1 MKNNTLSAIRKG
13 RVVIIAVLVTGSIA
27 LFSFRMSGIYDHV
40 FTELGLSEQ
49 EARYSISTSFLYGY
63 LQHYSAKNI
72 KNIAAGN
79 REAVVK
85 ELGAFVKEYVNS
97 EDFKSQYAQLREQKK
112 PGAPEL
118 PHSAEEISRLRTEEI
133 RKSIASIEE
142 SMGRMQDDM
151 KPVMQSTID
160 MFNEQLKDYENPES
174 ETIISMAG
182 YEQMSYEFNMSEYQ
196 KKLTGWEEE
205 WPADPMQLV
214 KKRLQESLDRTK
226 DVDFGAAL
234 KDGYGG
240 KKVFVNP
247 QYESRNA
254 EWKKAYRAGKEATT
268 AAREFASQWLE
279 EIK

>member
-1 MKNNTLSAIRKG
+1 M
-13 RVVIIAVLVTGSIA
+13 VIIAILLTGSAA

-79 REAVVK
+79 RAEVVK
-85 ELGAFVKEYVNS
+85 ELGAFVKEYVKS
-97 EDFKSQYAQLREQKK
+97 EDFKSQYAQMREQKK
-112 PGAPEL
+112 PTAPEL
-118 PHSAEEISRLRTEEI
+118 PHSAEEISRLRTDEI

-182 YEQMSYEFNMSEYQ
+182 YEQMSYEFNMGEYQ
-196 KKLTGWEEE
+196 KKLTFWEEE
-205 WPADPMQLV
+205 WPSDPMQFV

-226 DVDFGAAL
+226 DVDFSAAL

-240 KKVFVNP
+240 RKVFVNP

-254 EWKKAYRAGKEATT
+254 EWKKAYRAGKEATM